1 LLTLAGA
8 VVGVIVLAT
17 GVYMRRAEAPLR
29 RNNLP
34 RDFKSPVVA
43 MQMAHSTQ
51 EVESIVGESGR
62 SRMRMFQYADF
73 LFIGAYWLLLVS

>member
-1 LLTLAGA
+1 LLTLVGA
-8 VVGVIVLAT
+8 VVGVIVLT
-17 GVYMRRAEAPLR
+17 TDLYMRRPEAPLR

-34 RDFKSPVVA
+34 RYFKSPGVA

-62 SRMRMFQYADF
+62 SRMRMLQYANF
-73 LFIGAYWLLLVS
+73 LFIPIPVE